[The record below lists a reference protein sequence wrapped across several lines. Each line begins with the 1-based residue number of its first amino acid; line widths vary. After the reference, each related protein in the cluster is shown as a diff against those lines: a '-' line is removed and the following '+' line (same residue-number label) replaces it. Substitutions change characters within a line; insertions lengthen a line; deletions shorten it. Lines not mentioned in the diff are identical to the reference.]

1 MTGLLAWLRRTLAM
15 PFPWPGRSS
24 RHEAIAAARGEKER
38 SQADAAHAAVIQRQ
52 IERMADENH
61 FAMRIAEDIIRRHA
75 RGGEGG

>member
-1 MTGLLAWLRRTLAM
+1 M

-52 IERMADENH
+52 RERMAEDNH
-61 FAMRIAEDIIRRHA
+61 FAERRARDIIQRH
-75 RGGEGG
+75 RGERG